1 MALRTIIALTLG
13 ALLLLAP
20 AGASETKR
28 PALDDLIGVHA
39 LHALSDDASERERA
53 VAWLAD
59 HGGDAAVAPLIHLL
73 RWLPDDRA
81 TIVAALE
88 KLTGQRLG
96 DRWFDWMVWQQ
107 KHPEITPYDGF
118 GNFLAL
124 TLANVDPRFLRF
136 VHGGVAHDI
145 RLEEIAWGGVRV
157 DGIPALD
164 NPKMIPPAEAK
175 YLDPDDL
182 VFGVE
187 INGDARAY
195 PLRIANWHEMVN
207 DVVGGV
213 PVSLAYCTLCGAGIL
228 FDGRVRGGDAP
239 FTFGSSGLL
248 YRSNKLMYDRQ
259 TDSLWNQFTGRAV
272 VGPLTGSGIELKVLP
287 IVIAP
292 WSEWLARHPQTTVL
306 SLDTGYQR
314 DYGPGVAYRDYFAS
328 KDLMFPALV
337 ADHRLEQK
345 DIVFGVRAPG
355 GTKAWPLAAFKGG
368 AVINDTVGFLDVV
381 VVGDAE
387 GRTVRA
393 YEAKGHRFFP
403 GTRPDLLRT
412 GEGDW
417 RITEDAL
424 LGPDGSS
431 LPRLP
436 GHLAYWF
443 AWAGYFENA
452 ALGGTAN

>member
-1 MALRTIIALTLG
+1 MAFRTIIAFTLG
-13 ALLLLAP
+13 AFLFLAP
-20 AGASETKR
+20 AAAGEIR
-28 PALDDLIGVHA
+28 YPALDDLIGVHA
-39 LHALSDDASERERA
+39 LRALSDDAPERDRA
-53 VAWLAD
+53 VAWLAE
-59 HGGDAAVAPLIHLL
+59 HGGGKAVAPLIHLL

-88 KLTGQRLG
+88 KLTGERAG
-96 DRWFDWMVWQQ
+96 DKWFDWMLWQQ
-107 KHPEITPYDGF
+107 KHPKITPYDGF

-124 TLANVDPRFLRF
+124 TLADIDPQFLRF
-136 VHGGVAHDI
+136 VHGGVAHEI

-164 NPKMIPPAEAK
+164 NPTMIAAAEAK
-175 YLDPDDL
+175 YLNPDDL

-187 INGDARAY
+187 INGDARSY
-195 PLRIANWHEMVN
+195 PLRIANWHEMAN

-228 FDGRVRGGDAP
+228 FDGRVRGWDEP

-248 YRSNKLMYDRQ
+248 YRSNKLMYDRE
-259 TDSLWNQFTGRAV
+259 TDSLWNQFTGRPV
-272 VGPLTGSGIELKVLP
+272 VGPLTGSGIELKILP
-287 IVIAP
+287 LVTAR
-292 WSEWLARHPQTTVL
+292 WSEWLATHPKTAVL
-306 SLDTGYQR
+306 SLDTGYAR

-328 KDLMFPALV
+328 KSLMFPALV
-337 ADHRLEQK
+337 KDRRLEQK

-355 GTKAWPLAAFKGG
+355 GTKAWPLDAFKGG
-368 AVINDTVGFLDVV
+368 AVINDKVGFLDVV

-387 GRTVRA
+387 GPTVRA
-393 YEAKGHRFFP
+393 YEAKGRQFSK

-424 LGPDGSS
+424 VGPDGSR

-443 AWAGYFENA
+443 AWAGYFEDA